1 MFDVKVTRPKNFV
14 DYVGNKDNVN
24 LLKLALKEGF
34 PPFTLMIGPTGVGKT
49 TISKI
54 IAKQLTCKDT
64 YDGVACGVCED
75 CFNADNSLIDNDKD
89 TSNIMVFRM
98 CDEGGKRAARK
109 VQDQINT
116 RSLNGGTK
124 VIILEECQGMSSEAQ
139 ELLLPALENLK
150 DHVRVI
156 ACTTDA
162 RALLPTLKGRS
173 SPYYFKQPT
182 VEEIIKLL
190 ERTTHEQGYKV
201 DSHLVFQNIVEV
213 AGRTPRDCLQLFQKI
228 SAYGKDIHLKD
239 VIVHLNVVDETFYLE
254 FLEILRGDIGLVL
267 DFIDRVENSHS
278 SLTDFMK
285 GLDAFLVK
293 LVTLRYRVAHF
304 SESVGL
310 RAKNYLKDVG
320 EDKFLQ
326 IQSIISDNSPLFY
339 NHPNPK
345 SALISLVFKIKD
357 KEKIKLGTV
366 PQAKAKVT
374 QQRDAQMNALSSKL
388 NQYENST
395 PVQLSAN
402 ALLSGTK
409 STIIRR
415 PSTENGD
422 N

>member
-1 MFDVKVTRPKNFV
+1 MFDVKTTRPKNFT
-14 DYVGNKDNVN
+14 DYIGNKDNVN

-34 PPFTLMIGPTGVGKT
+34 PPFSIMIGPTGVGKT

-54 IAKQLTCKDT
+54 IAKQLTCKHSF
-64 YDGVACGVCED
+64 DGVACGACDD
-75 CFNADNSLIDNDKD
+75 CFNADNMLIDADKD

-116 RSLNGGTK
+116 RSLSGGTK

-156 ACTTDA
+156 ACTTDS

-182 VEEIIKLL
+182 VDEIVKLL
-190 ERTTHEQGYKV
+190 ERTTHTQGYKV
-201 DSHLVFQNIVEV
+201 DSNLVFQNIVEV

-228 SAYGKDIHLKD
+228 SAYGKEINLKD
-239 VIVHLNVVDETFYLE
+239 VIVHLNVVDELYYLD

-267 DFIDRVENSHS
+267 DFIDNIENSHS
-278 SLTDFMK
+278 TLTDFMK

-310 RAKNYLKDVG
+310 RAKNYLKDIG

-326 IQSIISDNSPLFY
+326 IQSIISDNAPLFY

-357 KEKIKLGTV
+357 KERVKLA
-366 PQAKAKVT
+366 PSPKAKAKIS
-374 QQRDAQMNALSSKL
+374 QERDAHINAMSAKL
-388 NQYENST
+388 HQFENT
-395 PVQLSAN
+395 APTQLSTN
-402 ALLSGTK
+402 ALLTGTK

-415 PSTENGD
+415 PNNPEQEI
-422 N
+422 